1 MRLTLCAKKEKS
13 WYSSWMIM
21 RWANGRL
28 HLAEKTIKNYV
39 SGLLSELGRERPLQA
54 AAFVARMQVE
64 QQRR

>member
-1 MRLTLCAKKEKS
+1 
-13 WYSSWMIM
+13 M

-39 SGLLSELGRERPLQA
+39 SGLLSKLGRERPLQA